1 MPHRCTNCTET
12 FPDGSKEMLSGCPH
26 CGGNTFQYLP
36 EDRLDD
42 PPDESPPERPDAP
55 GIDSSMTE
63 TVGRAATTVR
73 QYVSRRQSPPADG
86 PRTADTDGG
95 ERDTDIR
102 TPSPADGPGPTDE
115 PTPSPQESRTDPDE
129 HPTDPQTET
138 TPESGSVD
146 RISTAGDV
154 GSSSDGSAGA
164 THPDEDVEVSR
175 DPKDTED
182 TAQASARGEIA
193 DLSELR
199 AADSAADAD
208 EEPPTAEGRVVDRP
222 DEDIERPDLQELR
235 EELNDQFESIKIL
248 EPGQY
253 ELNLMEL
260 YDREEHII
268 ALQED
273 GKYVI
278 EVPDSWRDERQP
290 DGED

>member
-1 MPHRCTNCTET
+1 
-12 FPDGSKEMLSGCPH
+12 
-26 CGGNTFQYLP
+26 
-36 EDRLDD
+36 
-42 PPDESPPERPDAP
+42 
-55 GIDSSMTE
+55 MTE

-102 TPSPADGPGPTDE
+102 TPSTTDGPSPTEE
-115 PTPSPQESRTDPDE
+115 PAPTPQESRADSEQSQTDPA
-129 HPTDPQTET
+129 TDATSERA
-138 TPESGSVD
+138 SVD

-154 GSSSDGSAGA
+154 DSTPDGSAGA

-199 AADSAADAD
+199 AADADGDGD
-208 EEPPTAEGRVVDRP
+208 EQPPTAEGRVVDRP
-222 DEDIERPDLQELR
+222 DEDIDRPDLQELR

-278 EVPDSWRDERQP
+278 EVPDSWRDEREPQGQ
-290 DGED
+290 D